1 MTAAI
6 RILGIGSPFGD
17 DRAGWEA
24 AALLQ
29 QRCRVGAADRQ
40 VDIRTLDRPGLL
52 LVGQLAGTAS
62 LVLIDAVR
70 SGAAIGAIHRFTGSE
85 LSRRRPE
92 VSSHAGGVMEAVQLA
107 RALGDVASNL
117 LIFGIEADPANLGDN
132 LTPAVSAALPELVR
146 RIEEQVTVWSTL

>member
-29 QRCRVGAADRQ
+29 QRRRAGATGRQ

-52 LVGQLAGTAS
+52 LVGQLAGTAPI
-62 LVLIDAVR
+62 VLIDAVR
-70 SGAAIGAIHRFTGSE
+70 SGAAIGAIHRFDGDD
-85 LSRRRPE
+85 LSCRRPA

-107 RALGDVASNL
+107 RALGDLPSNL
-117 LIFGIEADPANLGDN
+117 LIFGVEADPANDGDN

-146 RIEEQVTVWSTL
+146 RIEEQVTAWSTP